1 MEASAAREVSPQVMI
16 VGGGFDG
23 LRAAKELAGAV
34 CFKCR
39 FQKVRKQ
46 DKNGERRICFGKR
59 KGDAMKYSVKIN
71 LSLGLFGMTGGTW
84 R

>member
-1 MEASAAREVSPQVMI
+1 MEASATQEVSPQVMI

-23 LRAAKELAGAV
+23 RSAAKELAGAV
-34 CFKCR
+34 CFKRR

-46 DKNGERRICFGKR
+46 DKNGERRICFGNR
-59 KGDAMKYSVKIN
+59 KGDAMKYAVKID
-71 LSLGLFGMTGGTW
+71 LSLRLFGMTGGTW